1 MAVLSEAEKEARRE
15 AQRKAREAVRTRQER
30 YQAAI
35 ERRYLEHVGRFHAW
49 QAGADRLRSL
59 VPKALDVIEKSL
71 EDEAD
76 PKQRMAAA
84 LAVLRAAGLG
94 ALEVPE
100 IPSQYAI
107 EEERDL
113 KAIVGGVVEAPN
125 QIGGQG
131 IEWPELPALTLEGL
145 GRV

>member
-1 MAVLSEAEKEARRE
+1 MAKSEEIRAQVTATERELESALSKAATSESEA
-15 AQRKAREAVRTRQER
+15 
-30 YQAAI
+30 
-35 ERRYLEHVGRFHAW
+35 LG
-49 QAGADRLRSL
+49 
-59 VPKALDVIEKSL
+59 
-71 EDEAD
+71 
-76 PKQRMAAA
+76 
-84 LAVLRAAGLG
+84 GLG

-131 IEWPELPALTLEGL
+131 IEWPELPALTVEGL